1 MAKLLWSIASMLT
14 GLTAISQ
21 QPSSFTLNGRFD
33 PDTLTGK
40 VYLDYPAVGGFKRDS
55 SELKGGSFSFAG
67 QIAHP
72 VLGRLIYG
80 RKEKDLFIGAG
91 NHRVLC
97 KDARWENVEITGS
110 STQEEFDVLDNA
122 VGKINKRWSVVKDTL
137 YAVNKRS
144 NTAFQELK
152 GWVLEPYFEEMR
164 EAYLD
169 FFEKYPQSYVTA
181 YYLSF
186 NIIELNQGGLPTE
199 SLNNYYAGFPD
210 AVKNSVY
217 GKGVAKQVEKRKIAA
232 PGTDAIDFSK
242 NDLNGKLLSLSSFR
256 GKYVL
261 LDFWGSWCVPCRKG
275 NPHLKELYQRYKS
288 KGFDIIGIAA
298 DNDTPDAWKKAIEK
312 DGLPW
317 HHILLDDLN
326 KKYNI
331 GSYPTKILIDKNGK
345 IIGRYGS
352 EEKEL
357 DEMLSKIFDNATG
370 KN

>member
-1 MAKLLWSIASMLT
+1 MAKLLWSIATMLI
-14 GLTAISQ
+14 GLTAISR

-40 VYLDYPAVGGFKRDS
+40 VYLNYAGVGGFIRDS
-55 SELKGGSFSFAG
+55 SEVKGGKFSFKG

-72 VLGRLIYG
+72 VLASLYCGRNE
-80 RKEKDLFIGAG
+80 KELFIGPG
-91 NHRVLC
+91 NQTILS
-97 KDARWENVEITGS
+97 KGARWENAEIKGS
-110 STQEEFDVLDNA
+110 ATEAEFVLLDNA
-122 VGKINKRWSVVKDTL
+122 LNKINRRWEIVKDTI

-144 NTAFQELK
+144 NMAAQELK
-152 GWVLEPYFEEMR
+152 GWVLQPYFEEMR

-169 FFEKYPQSYVTA
+169 FFEKYPRSYVTA
-181 YYLSF
+181 YFLSF

-199 SLNNYYAGFPD
+199 SLNNYYAGFPE
-210 AVKNSVY
+210 AVKNSIY
-217 GKGVAKQVEKRKIAA
+217 GKGVAKQLEKRKIAA
-232 PGTDAIDFSK
+232 PGTDVIDFAK
-242 NDLNGKLLSLSSFR
+242 NDLNGNPLSLLSFR

-317 HHILLDDLN
+317 HHILLDDLD

-331 GSYPTKILIDKNGK
+331 TSYPTKILIDKNGK

-352 EEKEL
+352 EEEEL
-357 DEMLSKIFDNATG
+357 DKMLSKIFDNATG

>member
-1 MAKLLWSIASMLT
+1 MAKPTLLLISILFAVY
-14 GLTAISQ
+14 AISQ
-21 QPSSFTLNGRFD
+21 KPSSFTLNGRFD
-33 PDTLTGK
+33 ADTLTGK
-40 VYLDYPAVGGFKRDS
+40 VYLNYAGVNGFIRDS
-55 SELKGGSFSFAG
+55 SEIKGGKFSFKG

-72 VLGRLIYG
+72 VLAGLNYARN
-80 RKEKDLFIGAG
+80 EQQLFIGPG
-91 NHRVLC
+91 NQTIRSKNTH
-97 KDARWENVEITGS
+97 WENAEIKGTS
-110 STQEEFDVLDNA
+110 ATEEFDVLDKA
-122 VGKINKRWSVVKDTL
+122 AGKINKRWSTVKDTL

-169 FFEKYPQSYVTA
+169 FFEKYPRSYVTA
-181 YYLSF
+181 YFLSF
-186 NIIELNQGGLPTE
+186 NIIELNQGDMPTE
-199 SLNNYYAGFPD
+199 KLNEYYAGFPG
-210 AVKNSVY
+210 AVKNSIY
-217 GKGVAKQVEKRKIAA
+217 GKGVAKQLEKRKIAV
-232 PGTDAIDFSK
+232 PGTDAIDFAK
-242 NDLNGKLLSLSSFR
+242 KDLNGNQLSLSSFR

-275 NPHLKELYQRYKS
+275 NPHLKELYQRYKD

-357 DEMLSKIFDNATG
+357 DEMLSKIFDNATS